1 MPSYM
6 VLDLERACVVMAV
19 ALMFATNLEYH
30 WEIAVTFTKVPGGAW
45 AAGAL
50 QGARE
55 GPAG

>member
-30 WEIAVTFTKVPGGAW
+30 WEIAVMFIKVPGGA
-45 AAGAL
+45 
-50 QGARE
+50 
-55 GPAG
+55 